1 MNEYEALGHMK
12 QVHRTEI
19 PANHYFIPHH
29 CVLKPESSTTKLRV
43 VFDASCKTTS
53 NKSLNDILYAGP
65 TVQSELFAILL
76 RFRTHKYVFTA
87 DIEKM
92 YRQVWIHP
100 DDQYHQL
107 IVWRMN
113 PSDDLKYYRL
123 KTVTYG
129 TTSAPFLA
137 TKCLDYLSEKAK
149 DQFPLGSSALKH
161 DFYVDDCLTGA
172 NSVAEAVQIQKELN
186 KILLPSG
193 FKLRKWCSNNG
204 QILTDVPEADTIKT
218 VKLDETL
225 KHYSVKTLGLVW
237 MPQRDQL
244 CGRSQKSEASII
256 TKRVVS
262 SESAQIFD
270 PLGLFAPVVV
280 KAKIFMQTLWTLNLS
295 WDDELP
301 QELQNDWKNYRSDL
315 QALNSMQIPRHI
327 YNEKVPVH
335 QEVHTFVDASERAYG
350 AAVYIR
356 ATYKN
361 NQISVRL
368 LCSKSRVA
376 PSAKETLP
384 RLELCAALLG
394 AELTHR
400 VRKDLRLPIE
410 KASGYFWTDST
421 VVLSWINASSAAY
434 HTFVSNRIAKIQAVS
449 DPSQWR
455 HVSSANNPADV
466 LSRGIAASKLSEHT
480 LWLYGPLFLHGSS
493 DKWIKR
499 PIIGLSDLERRT
511 KQVSLPACQGQTGEE
526 LYNCKHSN
534 SFRRLQRIVAYMMR
548 FCHKRNRSSTTTL
561 CIGELT
567 HARTIILRTIQKI
580 DFACEYKQLVAHK
593 AVDKKSAL
601 VSLFPMIGKDSLIR
615 VGGRLEKS
623 KLPYNAKHQILLPY
637 NDPIVRMLL
646 REMHEENMHCGAQAL
661 RAIARQQYW
670 IINDK
675 TMARS
680 IIHCCVKCTKARP
693 KLMQQIM
700 GNLPVDRVTQARP
713 FFNSGVD
720 YCGPIWIHHK
730 LRGKRPDKA
739 YIAVFCCFATKAVHL
754 ELVSDLTT
762 DAFLGALRRFLS
774 RRGRCQTIH
783 CDNATNFV
791 GANNK
796 LKALEEAIFT
806 DKAQAQIIHH
816 CNQRQV
822 DFKFI
827 PPRAPSFGGLW
838 EAAVKSAKRLL
849 VSVTATASLTFE
861 ELNTVIVEVEAILN
875 SRPITPMSSDPTD
888 ASALTPGHFLIG
900 EPLTAPPD
908 VNLSPTNKTLVKR
921 WELVSRLKHAFWKQ
935 WSMEYLQELQT
946 RNKWKTMS
954 QNVKEGLLVLIK
966 EEDNLP
972 VMSWPMGK
980 IVKTYPGKDNYDR
993 TFITPGH
1000 FLIGEPL
1007 VAQPD
1012 PEPLKIKSLSAQ
1024 WDQVQS
1030 LKHEFWMQWS
1040 SEHLTSL
1047 QQHPKWKKAYQ
1058 NVKEGMMVILKEDNV
1073 PMLYWPIGR
1082 ILRLLPGPDGY
1093 VRVVEVDTPKGVL
1106 KRAIHNLAPLFRQ
1119 EDPGEK
1125 RKDINDEDEKDE
1137 KDDQEPKRRK
1147 GTTLPLLSMPL
1158 LILLLLLPLAAASP
1172 INITRRSPLNI
1183 VGNIASSLFGVL
1195 DTEYAKKMSL
1205 TIEKVKTNEDY
1216 LLELVKNQTSIIDST
1231 INIMKRD
1238 EAAIDRRIRI
1248 MNQQRVDLTNARL
1261 DSLKTFQWLKIKMPT
1276 EIIDL
1281 PHHHISAYVALF
1293 LSLGVIVVYLWKRF
1307 QKKTPPQTSS
1317 SSKDIELAEQ
1327 PRLLSSSRMHH
1338 LMPSSDA
1345 FEINIG

>member
-1 MNEYEALGHMK
+1 MKFYNDCRESYDKYRAIIRDGMEQSTSQAEVIPDPTGNPASIQHPTIGFQKLISACRRQKAILDSIRRTLKEYSGTGKSVTSDLIKSLWAQTQEIHFSVHEEYDDPSKGGYDMKSFLKLEKEIQDILGAKSNSSSNEDMHLPRVSIPKLDGDLLKWTQFFDLFKCM
-12 QVHRTEI
+12 VHDTNMPTVRKMW
-19 PANHYFIPHH
+19 Y
-29 CVLKPESSTTKLRV
+29 L
-43 VFDASCKTTS
+43 KTTVTGEAERLIRHIDLKEENYLS
-53 NKSLNDILYAGP
+53 AWGILVDSYNNPRHVADTILNRFLHQN
-65 TVQSELFAILL
+65 TV
-76 RFRTHKYVFTA
+76 
-87 DIEKM
+87 
-92 YRQVWIHP
+92 
-100 DDQYHQL
+100 
-107 IVWRMN
+107 
-113 PSDDLKYYRL
+113 SDDPRSLKELYITTIESLASL
-123 KTVTYG
+123 KGLGIDVSSWDTILIAIIKQKLDLASRALYEQSLDGSRELQGLDTLLSFLDQRIRVLGTGKKGQQSRKEQKG
-129 TTSAPFLA
+129 TTCSSASTGKGPCCQFCKRNHWLY
-137 TKCLDYLSEKAK
+137 KCDDFRSKTIPERVNWLQKQRLCVNCFSNDHKAK
-149 DQFPLGSSALKH
+149 DCRGRPCFKCDKKHHTLLHLENTSGASSNQHSPTVGAASNKNYNLLATVKVSVKASNGQVATFRALLDSGSQINLISERMASVLSLKLH
-161 DFYVDDCLTGA
+161 GTSLRIEGIGGNPKTSRARA
-172 NSVAEAVQIQKELN
+172 NVQIKSMHNAFTQEVEAFVLPHIIADQPAHQLN
-186 KILLPSG
+186 SASLQIPSNIA
-193 FKLRKWCSNNG
+193 L
-204 QILTDVPEADTIKT
+204 AD
-218 VKLDETL
+218 
-225 KHYSVKTLGLVW
+225 
-237 MPQRDQL
+237 PN
-244 CGRSQKSEASII
+244 
-256 TKRVVS
+256 
-262 SESAQIFD
+262 FD
-270 PLGLFAPVVV
+270 KPGV
-280 KAKIFMQTLWTLNLS
+280 KAKIFMQTLWALNLS

-327 YNEKVPVH
+327 YNGKVPVH

-356 ATYKN
+356 APYKN

-384 RLELCAALLG
+384 RLELCPALLG

-421 VVLSWINASSAAY
+421 VALSWINASSAAY

-466 LSRGIAASKLSEHT
+466 LLRGIEASKLSEHT

-493 DKWIKR
+493 DKWVKR

-534 SFRRLQRIVAYMMR
+534 SFRKLQRIVAYMMR
-548 FCHKRNRSSTTTL
+548 FCYKRNRSSTTTL

-601 VSLFPMIGKDSLIR
+601 VSLFPMTGKDSLIR
-615 VGGRLEKS
+615 VGGRLEES
-623 KLPYNAKHQILLPY
+623 KLTYNAKHQILLPY

-720 YCGPIWIHHK
+720 YCEPICIHHK

-875 SRPITPMSSDPTD
+875 SRPITPMSFDPTD

-966 EEDNLP
+966 E
-972 VMSWPMGK
+972 
-980 IVKTYPGKDNYDR
+980 DR
-993 TFITPGH
+993 SNSFRRDPKKEE
-1000 FLIGEPL
+1000 IG
-1007 VAQPD
+1007 QPTCTNQEND
-1012 PEPLKIKSLSAQ
+1012 EQPSPEPTPRSLRSALAMVEHLFNGREN
-1024 WDQVQS
+1024 VQS
-1030 LKHEFWMQWS
+1030 
-1040 SEHLTSL
+1040 
-1047 QQHPKWKKAYQ
+1047 QQ
-1058 NVKEGMMVILKEDNV
+1058 
-1073 PMLYWPIGR
+1073 
-1082 ILRLLPGPDGY
+1082 
-1093 VRVVEVDTPKGVL
+1093 
-1106 KRAIHNLAPLFRQ
+1106 
-1119 EDPGEK
+1119 
-1125 RKDINDEDEKDE
+1125 
-1137 KDDQEPKRRK
+1137 
-1147 GTTLPLLSMPL
+1147 
-1158 LILLLLLPLAAASP
+1158 
-1172 INITRRSPLNI
+1172 
-1183 VGNIASSLFGVL
+1183 
-1195 DTEYAKKMSL
+1195 
-1205 TIEKVKTNEDY
+1205 
-1216 LLELVKNQTSIIDST
+1216 
-1231 INIMKRD
+1231 
-1238 EAAIDRRIRI
+1238 
-1248 MNQQRVDLTNARL
+1248 
-1261 DSLKTFQWLKIKMPT
+1261 
-1276 EIIDL
+1276 
-1281 PHHHISAYVALF
+1281 
-1293 LSLGVIVVYLWKRF
+1293 
-1307 QKKTPPQTSS
+1307 
-1317 SSKDIELAEQ
+1317 
-1327 PRLLSSSRMHH
+1327 
-1338 LMPSSDA
+1338 
-1345 FEINIG
+1345 